1 MSILGQKISAGQIA
15 ANGVVN
21 APDRL
26 TGTAAQNK
34 ALFDRLI
41 RDCVAGLYN
50 TLIDTLAGA
59 GGAGEIGFTP
69 ITDFAGSN
77 VQDVIE
83 NLKALV
89 DTKEGG
95 SEASAALALKAD
107 KSETAAHI
115 KAISFDAETGI
126 FVFTRESGAEITI
139 NTALEKVAT
148 NWVYD
153 AGTQS
158 LVLTLADGSTQSVSL
173 SAFITETEFADSD
186 EIDFSVSNHVVTAH
200 IKPGSLTDTMFDSDL
215 MTLLENYAATASAAA
230 TTATGAATSAAN
242 SAQSAAGSAAAA
254 ALSEDAAGLSEAN
267 AADSETAAAL
277 SETNASASA
286 SSAASSAT
294 SAASSASSA
303 AASEA
308 AAGLSEAN
316 AASSEANAASS
327 ETNAAASETAASV
340 SASAAA
346 ASETAAGLSETN
358 AALSEVNASASET
371 NAAASEEAAASSAS
385 DSEAWAVGKRGGADV
400 PSTDETYHN
409 NAKYWAQEA
418 QRAAGGGVM
427 SFNGR
432 SGTVMPQSGDYTASD
447 VGAAPAADL
456 TAHTGDTNNPHEV
469 TKAQVGLGNVPNVT
483 TNNQTPTYT
492 EASANAELVSGET
505 LSTALGK
512 IAKAIKSFI
521 AHLSAVNPHGINKS
535 TIGLENVD
543 NTADANKNVSYA
555 ATAGSAPASDVSAWA
570 KAASKP
576 SYTATEVGAAAS
588 SHAHGNITSAG
599 KIGSAADLAV
609 VTGSG
614 GAITTRGIKDNS
626 STSGTLGTNT
636 YLMTERTLRYHS
648 NRTTSAGAADTNY
661 STYMFRGESLNSSD
675 TTPSYNGQIAWKYE

>member
-1 MSILGQKISAGQIA
+1 MSILGQKISASQIA

-115 KAISFDAETGI
+115 KAISFDAETGV

-267 AADSETAAAL
+267 AADSETAAA
-277 SETNASASA
+277 
-286 SSAASSAT
+286 
-294 SAASSASSA
+294 SSAS
-303 AASEA
+303 
-308 AAGLSEAN
+308 N
-316 AASSEANAASS
+316 
-327 ETNAAASETAASV
+327 
-340 SASAAA
+340 
-346 ASETAAGLSETN
+346 
-358 AALSEVNASASET
+358 
-371 NAAASEEAAASSAS
+371 
-385 DSEAWAVGKRGGADV
+385 SEAWAVGKRGGADV
-400 PSTDETYHN
+400 PSTDEAYHN

-418 QRAAGGGVM
+418 QHAAGGGVT

-432 SGTVMPQSGDYTASD
+432 SGTVMPQSGDYTA
-447 VGAAPAADL
+447 
-456 TAHTGDTNNPHEV
+456 E
-469 TKAQVGLGNVPNVT
+469 QVGLGNVPNVT
-483 TNNQTPTYT
+483 TNNQTPTFTQYEG
-492 EASANAELVSGET
+492 EAQGAIINSGET
-505 LSTALGK
+505 LSIIFGKLKRLGSDFFTRLLPNAGSHNAIYRGKNLGTSVTAEQYAA
-512 IAKAIKSFI
+512 IAAGTFDDLYIGDYWVINGVTWRI
-521 AHLSAVNPHGINKS
+521 AAFDYYRATGDTSCDEHHV
-535 TIGLENVD
+535 TIVPDSWLYLARMNEANTTAGAYVGSEMYTTNLEQAKTII
-543 NTADANKNVSYA
+543 NTAF
-555 ATAGSAPASDVSAWA
+555 GSAHILTHRQHLQNAVTSGRPSGGAWYDSQVELMTEQNVYGCKIFGSMPDGSTVIDNYTVDKSQYPLFAYEPSMISNREYFWLRDV
-570 KAASKP
+570 
-576 SYTATEVGAAAS
+576 V
-588 SHAHGNITSAG
+588 
-599 KIGSAADLAV
+599 SAADFASVYLSGYANYNLA
-609 VTGSG
+609 S
-614 GAITTRGIKDNS
+614 ITRGVRPAFSIKS
-626 STSGTLGTNT
+626 
-636 YLMTERTLRYHS
+636 
-648 NRTTSAGAADTNY
+648 
-661 STYMFRGESLNSSD
+661 
-675 TTPSYNGQIAWKYE
+675 